1 MEIIVYYNID
11 AILIGDPQIK
21 KVPILLCITT
31 DFDLQTALETG
42 TIDPA
47 LKDWLKAELTGLWEH
62 LGREESIAD
71 FDLAPHGPMWVT
83 TTTEE
88 NLDWQ
93 EITKTMGV
101 HEPEFV
107 ELHTLQNGQE
117 ALRIGFLADNDHMPL
132 LYALIDCLH
141 PEVAAWLK
149 EYCGDM
155 DEQISE
161 WPIDEPF

>member
-1 MEIIVYYNID
+1 MD

-21 KVPILLCITT
+21 KVPILICITT
-31 DFDLQTALETG
+31 DFNLQTALETG

-47 LKDWLKAELTGLWEH
+47 LKDWLNAELTGLWEH

-83 TTTEE
+83 TSTEE

-107 ELHTLQNGQE
+107 ELHTLQSGLK

-132 LYALIDCLH
+132 LYARIDCLH
-141 PEVAAWLK
+141 PEVAAWLE

-155 DEQISE
+155 DEQIFE
-161 WPIDEPF
+161 CPNDEPF

>member
-1 MEIIVYYNID
+1 MI
-11 AILIGDPQIK
+11 
-21 KVPILLCITT
+21 CITT
-31 DFDLQTALETG
+31 DFNLQTALETG

-47 LKDWLKAELTGLWEH
+47 LKDWLNAELTGLWEH

-83 TTTEE
+83 TSTEE

-107 ELHTLQNGQE
+107 ELHTLQNGLK
-117 ALRIGFLADNDHMPL
+117 ALRIGFLADNDYMPL

-149 EYCGDM
+149 EYCGEM